1 MTRHVLQAGIVL
13 LAGTGA
19 VLPLSPEAVERFYA
33 TGVYP
38 RLQQAVTPLSNTMP
52 FALFDLIVFGAT
64 ALLVWYCCRQV
75 RAARRTAQF
84 TPVVVGLRT
93 IIVGAAA
100 VYVVFLAIWGL
111 NYRRVSM
118 SERLVTSSTR
128 PASEDVVQLG
138 LEAIARMNALHAEA
152 HASGWASQP
161 WRDPG
166 LLAAFA
172 SAQRLL
178 SDAPPA
184 SPGRLKWSV
193 FGLYFRWASID
204 GMLAPFALEVIANPD
219 LMPWERPFV
228 AAHEWAHLAG
238 YAHEAEAN
246 FLGWLTCIRGGAADR
261 YSGWL
266 FLYWQV
272 AGEVGIEGRTRLDAA
287 LGEGPRADVLA
298 IHERIR
304 RGQLPFLRQAS
315 WRAYDHYLRANRVAE
330 GVGSYS
336 EVVNLILR
344 TRFED
349 DWTPV
354 RRQAASGRSASATVL
369 PQPPRSA
376 ASWP

>member
-1 MTRHVLQAGIVL
+1 MTRRVLRGAIVL
-13 LAGTGA
+13 LAGAGA
-19 VLPLSPEAVERFYA
+19 LLPLPPIAVERVYA

-38 RLQQAVTPLSNTMP
+38 WLQQAVTPVSNVVP
-52 FALFDLIVFGAT
+52 FAFFDTIVLGGV
-64 ALLVWYCCRQV
+64 ALLVWYCWRQIRAA
-75 RAARRTAQF
+75 RAARRLG
-84 TPVVVGLRT
+84 PVLAGART
-93 IIVGAAA
+93 IVVAAAA
-100 VYVVFLAIWGL
+100 VYVVFLGIWGL

-118 SERLVTSSTR
+118 NERLVTSTER
-128 PASEDVVQLG
+128 PASEAVVQLG
-138 LEAIARMNALHAEA
+138 LEAIEQMNVLHADA
-152 HASGWASQP
+152 HAAGWDPQP
-161 WRDPG
+161 WRDRE
-166 LLAAFA
+166 LLTAFA

-184 SPGRLKWSV
+184 RPGRLKWSV

-219 LMPWERPFV
+219 LLPWERPFV

-246 FLGWLTCIRGGAADR
+246 FLGWLTCIRGNASAR

-272 AGEVGIEGRTRLDAA
+272 AGEVGRDGRARLDAA
-287 LGEGPRADVLA
+287 LGDGPRADVLA

-304 RGQLPFLRQAS
+304 RGRLQFLQQAS
-315 WRAYDHYLRANRVAE
+315 WRAYDHYLRANRVGE
-330 GVGSYS
+330 GVRSYS

-354 RRQAASGRSASATVL
+354 RRNAASAHRESAQA
-369 PQPPRSA
+369 PPHPSSSA
-376 ASWP
+376 ASWR